1 MRSSPT
7 AKPLASFAMLTLF
20 LMALIFVFSSS
31 ALAQVVT
38 GTLTGT
44 VVDPN
49 GAVVSGAT
57 VTVKSDTTGS
67 EKASTTSGDG
77 LFRVE
82 NLAPG
87 KYTVTVAGTGGFSGK
102 AVTGVD
108 VKLGQITD
116 IKVDLAVGSTTATVT
131 VTAGTEEIVQRD
143 TSQISSSFETRKV
156 QDLPSNSAGGG
167 IDTLALLAPGVVPGF
182 GNVNNNGTTLSV
194 NGNRA
199 RANNFTIDGTDN
211 NDLSIGGPNYF
222 VDNQEIVQEFQVI
235 TSNFSAQYGRNQGAI
250 VNIVTKAGGN
260 QFHGSGFE
268 YFRSSYLD
276 ALTNLENRDPLRGG
290 RRDKLVRNVFGGTF
304 GGPIKKNKVF
314 FFGSF
319 QDLFDYEDATV
330 TGGSLAVLPSQ
341 FAALA
346 AQYPNN
352 PAIKAFISQSAFAV
366 TSGGLRAQP
375 RGDTAV
381 ETVCLPKDPTQSVDS
396 AAKCANGLSLF
407 PANDFPVL
415 MARPLF
421 TWSSPFKEPEYSLRG
436 DVNPTKKDSVYVR
449 WLWQRSAG
457 KGQLFSNEFLGD
469 IPFQAKNLSG
479 NWTRQLSSHSSN
491 EFRATYQNLFVKFG
505 GGCTDILSGCVP
517 DPATSLDKSFTF
529 ISFSGFGASGGTG
542 IRNIGPATNLP
553 QGRLVKVLQFND
565 NFTLTKGRHS
575 FTMGADIRHLTNSV
589 PFLPNVNG
597 NFAFTSRTR
606 LVANA
611 PTRVTLVAGQETL
624 NYKENDKFFYFQD
637 DWKFRPNLTLNLG
650 LRYEYTGQPI
660 NIMNDITTARE
671 SNSSTAVW
679 RQSLP
684 LSARTFPRIPIDK
697 NNWAPRFGFSY
708 SPHWGEKGK
717 FAHYLFGDND
727 ASVIRGGFS
736 IAYDPAFYN
745 ILLNVSTS
753 APMVFNNTIN
763 NLCTNQPPPL
773 ATNCGTNDN
782 LLFPQFTMPNNPTGD
797 VVRQSLGGN
806 LQKNTFN
813 PQFLVQT
820 IVGPDFHSPY
830 TEQWSF
836 GIQRQVNRNNV
847 FEVRYVGNRGIG
859 LFQTLN
865 RNPFLGANTVATS
878 GACNGQFTN
887 GGVAHGFCKV
897 LPGQSTPTIFPA
909 FPQFLHGLTPV
920 NCVQDPTVADITTV
934 CNGRAVAGL
943 GIIRSRENTATS
955 TYNGLQTRIN
965 GRLAKQLTYGAAY
978 TWSKA
983 LDNASEIFSFGE
995 GFGAADPLNYGK
1007 GERSYSGFDR
1017 RHAFSA
1023 NMIWDLPFFKSQHG
1037 FTGKVLGGWQANST
1051 WILTSGRR
1059 YTPEQIFGFNFLGTT
1074 SYQDQG
1080 FAANAL
1086 GFDPVR
1092 PFNSNP
1098 FAAPGTVAITDV
1110 DAALLSPFLSGLPFT
1125 PSPTGYFSMTALVQN
1140 GTLQAID
1147 PLNVRYIWNGPGAA
1161 ARLGNPF
1168 GNVARNSV
1176 TGPALNQAN
1185 LGIFKNTKIRENL
1198 TLQLRAEFFNVFN
1211 HPNPGYGVAAGDSLP
1226 NNILD
1231 NSAGTG
1237 FEDKGEMNLSS
1248 RRVQFAIR
1256 LIF

>member
-7 AKPLASFAMLTLF
+7 AKPLASLAMLTLF

-49 GAVVSGAT
+49 GAVVSGAS
-57 VTVKSDTTGS
+57 VTVKSDATGL
-67 EKASTTSGDG
+67 EKSITTSGDG
-77 LFRVE
+77 VFRVE
-82 NLAPG
+82 NLTPG
-87 KYTVTVAGTGGFSGK
+87 KYTVTVAGIGGFSGK

-143 TSQISSSFETRKV
+143 TSQISSSFEARKV
-156 QDLPSNSAGGG
+156 QDLPSNAAGGG

-250 VNIVTKAGGN
+250 VNIVTKSGGN
-260 QFHGSGFE
+260 KFHGSGYEF
-268 YFRSSYLD
+268 FRSSATD
-276 ALTNLENRDPLRGG
+276 ALTNLEARDPSRGG
-290 RRDKLVRNVFGGTF
+290 RRDKIVRNVFGGTF
-304 GGPIKKNKVF
+304 GGPIKKNKIF
-314 FFGSF
+314 FFGSY
-319 QDLFDYEDATV
+319 QMLSDYEDATV

-341 FAALA
+341 FAALK

-352 PAIKAFISQSAFAV
+352 PAINAFVNQGAFAV
-366 TSGGLRAQP
+366 TSGGLRTQP
-375 RGDTAV
+375 RGDVAV
-381 ETVCLPKDPTQSVDS
+381 EKICLPKDPTLAVDS
-396 AAKCANGLSLF
+396 AAACGTGVNA
-407 PANDFPVL
+407 ANDFPVL

-421 TWSSPFKEPEYSLRG
+421 TWSSPYREPEYSIRG

-449 WLWQRSAG
+449 FLHQTSTG
-457 KGQLFSNEFLGD
+457 KNQVFSNEFLGD
-469 IPFQAKNLSG
+469 LPFQAKNLSG
-479 NWTRQLSSHSSN
+479 NWTRQISSHASN

-505 GGCTDILSGCVP
+505 GGCTDVLAGCIP
-517 DPATSLDKSFTF
+517 DPATSLDKAFTN
-529 ISFSGFGASGGTG
+529 IGYSGFGASGGTG
-542 IRNIGPATNLP
+542 IRTIGPATNLP

-565 NFTLTKGRHS
+565 NFALTKGRHS
-575 FTMGADIRHLTNSV
+575 FTMGIDLRHLTNSV

-597 NFAFTSRTR
+597 AFAFTSRAR

-624 NYKENDKFFYFQD
+624 DYKENDKFFFFQD
-637 DWKFRPNLTLNLG
+637 DWKFRPNVTLNLG
-650 LRYEYTGQPI
+650 VRYEYTGQPI
-660 NIMNDITTARE
+660 NIMNQITTARE

-684 LSARTFPRIPIDK
+684 LSARTFPFIPVDK
-697 NNWAPRFGFSY
+697 NNWAPRVGFSY
-708 SPHWGEKGK
+708 APHWGEGK
-717 FAHYLFGDND
+717 LAHFLVGDND
-727 ASVIRGGFS
+727 ATVVRGGFS

-763 NLCTNQPPPL
+763 NNASLTAPSFVL
-773 ATNCGTNDN
+773 
-782 LLFPQFTMPNNPTGD
+782 PNNPTGD
-797 VVRQSLGGN
+797 VVRTSLGGF
-806 LQKNTFN
+806 LQKNTVD
-813 PQFLVQT
+813 PRLLTQT

-847 FEVRYVGNRGIG
+847 FEVRYVGNHGVG

-865 RNPFLGANTVATS
+865 RNPFLGANTLNTTATS
-878 GACNGQFTN
+878 PCFGQFTN
-887 GGVAHGFCKV
+887 GGLAHGFCTV
-897 LPGQSTPTIFPA
+897 LPGQTTATIFPA
-909 FPQFLHGLTPV
+909 FPQFLQGLTPV
-920 NCVQDPTVADITTV
+920 NCVDDPATLVDNEGV

-943 GIIRSRENTATS
+943 GLIRSRENTATS
-955 TYNGLQTRIN
+955 SYHGLQTRIN
-965 GRLAKQLTYGAAY
+965 GRLAQQVTYGASY

-1017 RHAFSA
+1017 RHAFAA
-1023 NMIWDLPFFKSQHG
+1023 NIIWDLPFFKAQHG
-1037 FTGKVLGGWQANST
+1037 FAGKILGGWQANST
-1051 WILTSGRR
+1051 WIAASGRR
-1059 YTPEQIFGFNFLGTT
+1059 YTPEQIFGINFL
-1074 SYQDQG
+1074 SAAYQDQG
-1080 FAANAL
+1080 FDAGVL
-1086 GFDPVR
+1086 GFDAVR
-1092 PFNSNP
+1092 PFSSNP
-1098 FAAPGTVAITDV
+1098 NASPGSVAITDV
-1110 DAALLSPFLSGLPFT
+1110 DAALFSAFLSGLPFT
-1125 PSPTGYFSMTALVQN
+1125 PSPTGYYSLAALVQR
-1140 GTLQAID
+1140 GTLEVID
-1147 PLNVRYIWNGPGAA
+1147 PLNVRYIFNGPGAA
-1161 ARLGNPF
+1161 KRFGNPF

-1176 TGPALNQAN
+1176 LGPVLNQAN
-1185 LGIFKNTKIRENL
+1185 LGIFKNTKIRENV
-1198 TLQLRAEFFNVFN
+1198 TLQLRGEFFNVFN

-1226 NNILD
+1226 SNILD
-1231 NSAGTG
+1231 NSAGTT
-1237 FEDKGEMNLSS
+1237 FENKGEMNLSS
-1248 RRVQFAIR
+1248 RRIQFAVR